1 MVDSSHVVVWRRCRL
16 RRKSSSAERVACAWA
31 RQVMSVDYLLIYT
44 RRSTSVLILYY
55 SFRHNANELAKYRER
70 HSTDNAPCSRSTVE
84 LFYYPFSIAISYFKC
99 HLFDG
104 EAGGSIWS
112 SVYCRRGDVTA
123 VPSCEARFGNFTTA
137 SSTCSQQFIHRR
149 SEDHCQLRFIY
160 AMSIH
165 RVNQTNIKAALK
177 D

>member
-1 MVDSSHVVVWRRCRL
+1 MADWIADTWFQYHSAGNCAVNQVSGRSSRAGVDGESRARGH
-16 RRKSSSAERVACAWA
+16 

-104 EAGGSIWS
+104 EAAGSIWS
-112 SVYCRRGDVTA
+112 NIYCCYLDDVTA
-123 VPSCEARFGNFTTA
+123 MPSSEARFGNFTIDT
-137 SSTCSQQFIHRR
+137 STYSQQFIHR
-149 SEDHCQLRFIY
+149 Q
-160 AMSIH
+160 M
-165 RVNQTNIKAALK
+165 
-177 D
+177 